1 MSLWQFIWYI
11 QWNLKTLTF
20 DNTIIWNRGHS
31 AVALLVMFYIKIP
44 LRDTRFLKVEQ
55 YSLYVFL
62 LVYVSNWLIVQWRYD
77 IHLKGSWC
85 FLLWVAS
92 LRSQDNLLEFL
103 FLQRQLALISGPF
116 TYLWKAISV
125 YRHASGGSDYCP
137 NDKTP
142 SKWKVVKY

>member
-11 QWNLKTLTF
+11 QWNLKTLRF

-77 IHLKGSWC
+77 IHLKGSRC
-85 FLLWVAS
+85 SLLCSVAS

-103 FLQRQLALISGPF
+103 FLQRQLALIRTHSHISERPSAFIDMPVAGQAIALMTKRHQSGR
-116 TYLWKAISV
+116 L
-125 YRHASGGSDYCP
+125 
-137 NDKTP
+137 
-142 SKWKVVKY
+142 